1 MTMDG
6 NKLIELRAEEEQKIT
21 ESLSKIGNLEDNVS
35 KFNEPQEYHKL
46 FTFIVEQSF
55 KYVNSNNKYKKSARK
70 WFSIGIAAFVL
81 LQYLA
86 VVLLILLLSIP
97 EAIMIALISGVLL
110 ETLGMV
116 VIMVKFLFNDETET
130 EVIKAI
136 QNVADS
142 YKKSNSNEDF

>member
-1 MTMDG
+1 MDD
-6 NKLIELRAEEEQKIT
+6 NKLIELRADEEQRIK
-21 ESLSKIGNLEDNVS
+21 ESLSRIGNLEAIVT
-35 KFNEPQEYHKL
+35 KFNEPQL
-46 FTFIVEQSF
+46 FKYIVEQSF
-55 KYVNSNNKYKKSARK
+55 QFFNDNNKYKKSARK

-81 LQYLA
+81 LQYGA

-142 YKKSNSNEDF
+142 YKKSNANDDF